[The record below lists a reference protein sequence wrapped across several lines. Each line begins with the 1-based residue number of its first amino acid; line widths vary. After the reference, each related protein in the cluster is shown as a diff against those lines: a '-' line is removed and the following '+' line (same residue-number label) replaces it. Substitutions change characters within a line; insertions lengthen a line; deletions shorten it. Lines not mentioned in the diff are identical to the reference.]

1 LDTTGCEFQPSGNP
15 LLHFR
20 VYTEK
25 HDIPSK
31 EGHDAF
37 QKYVSSQ
44 TNDYW
49 IKNVRQSIS
58 KEAYQNQIK
67 KIHEYIKNGDTYQV
81 NFTFKLLSE
90 FYGDPFCLFYDL
102 SQVQKTAYT
111 VFMKFSDRTILSFS
125 PELFF
130 LHMNDTLTLK
140 PMKGTIKR
148 GTNPQEDEIQTKIL
162 SESEK
167 TRAENLMIV
176 DMERNDLGKICPPG
190 TVCVDSL
197 FDVEKYETLFQVT
210 STIRALCKDDTP
222 LSKIIYALFPS
233 GSVTGAPKIRTMQII
248 QELEREARG
257 IYTGALGFI
266 HPKGGAIFN
275 IPIRTIEHN
284 PSNQTLVMGIGSG
297 IVADSVSEDEYSE
310 CLLKGKFLTDRQK
323 DFQLIETMR
332 WDPKTG
338 YFLLEDHLERLKQSS
353 DYFHITCDIDK
364 IKEQLE
370 ILSQSFTPNLS
381 HKIRLLHFSDDHT
394 EWTHTPIESDTQ
406 RSKTFILDKTHAIN
420 PNGIF
425 LYHKTTN
432 RNFYDTI
439 LANARNQFNGLEV
452 VFFNN
457 RGEVTEG
464 AITNI
469 FIKNEDTFFTPP
481 IDCGLLNG
489 TYRQYLL
496 KKDPSKYVEQI
507 LYEDD
512 ILNADEIYLC
522 NSVLGWVHVELTVVR
537 EQTAL
542 AK

>member
-1 LDTTGCEFQPSGNP
+1 MTHLDEFINSNVLGELYYGNSGSSEESSVLFTNPLADITAAFENQISDAFQSIENALKKGFFVSGYFSYELGYFLDTTGCEFQPNGNP

-31 EGHDAF
+31 ECHDAF
-37 QKYVSSQ
+37 QKYVSAQ

-49 IKNVRQSIS
+49 IKDIRQSIS
-58 KEAYQNQIK
+58 KEAYRNQIE

-90 FYGDPFCLFYDL
+90 FYGNPFCLFYDL
-102 SQVQKTAYT
+102 SRVQKTSYT

-130 LHMNDTLTLK
+130 LHSNDTLTLK

-148 GTNPQEDEIQTKIL
+148 GMNPQEDEIQTKLL

-167 TRAENLMIV
+167 TKAENLMIV

-190 TVCVDSL
+190 GVCVDSL
-197 FDVEKYETLFQVT
+197 FDIEKYETLFQMT

-248 QELEREARG
+248 QELEKEPRG

-284 PSNQTLVMGIGSG
+284 PTDQTLVMGVGSG
-297 IVADSVSEDEYSE
+297 IVADSEAEDEYRE

-332 WDPKTG
+332 WDSKTG
-338 YFLLEDHLERLKQSS
+338 YFLLDEHLERLKQSS

-364 IKEQLE
+364 IKEGLKAY
-370 ILSQSFTPNLS
+370 SQFFDSNLS
-381 HKIRLLHFSDDHT
+381 YRVRLLHFADGHT
-394 EWTHTPIESDTQ
+394 EYTHTPLKTDTDLPC
-406 RSKTFILDKTHAIN
+406 TIILDRTHTVN
-420 PNGIF
+420 QNDLF
-425 LYHKTTN
+425 LFHK
-432 RNFYDTI
+432 
-439 LANARNQFNGLEV
+439 
-452 VFFNN
+452 
-457 RGEVTEG
+457 
-464 AITNI
+464 
-469 FIKNEDTFFTPP
+469 
-481 IDCGLLNG
+481 
-489 TYRQYLL
+489 
-496 KKDPSKYVEQI
+496 
-507 LYEDD
+507 
-512 ILNADEIYLC
+512 
-522 NSVLGWVHVELTVVR
+522 
-537 EQTAL
+537 
-542 AK
+542 